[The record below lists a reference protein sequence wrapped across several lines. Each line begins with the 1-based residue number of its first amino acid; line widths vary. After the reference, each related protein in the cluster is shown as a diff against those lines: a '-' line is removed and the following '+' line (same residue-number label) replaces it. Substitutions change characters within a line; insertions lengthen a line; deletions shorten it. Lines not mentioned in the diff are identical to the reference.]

1 MTAGA
6 RSAGTGEVSTVLP
19 LPYVDL
25 FAKPTP
31 LEHLQRFSHA
41 LGDMA
46 AQAGHDPAVE
56 VWMKREDLISIGLG
70 GNKLRNLE
78 FHVGAAMAQGAGA
91 LVTSGRGRA
100 NHCRLTAAAAA
111 RAGLRCV
118 LVLSGPM
125 PAEPS
130 PNERVCQVLG
140 AELRYSSDSSVAARL
155 DLLGDVLAELRA
167 GHTIPYEVELGASGL
182 IGAAGQVLAGMEL
195 ANQLSE
201 LGLSPDYL
209 FVGAATGGTYAG
221 LRVGLWRARL
231 NTKVVGVPTYFSAAS
246 SESDFRDHLVLLMSK
261 LRELW
266 GKSGEIG
273 LAPWSDEVV
282 LDDLTSWLPYGTASP
297 EAMVAGRLLGG
308 SEGIAADP
316 VYTARVAASV
326 VAWVLAGRLEGKT
339 IVLWHGGGTP
349 ALFEDY
355 GTPTNDRVVA
365 TPARISAPTG
375 TLGGLK

>member
-1 MTAGA
+1 MTGGAGIAGA
-6 RSAGTGEVSTVLP
+6 SGVASVLP
-19 LPYVDL
+19 LPYVEL

-31 LEHLQRFSHA
+31 LEHLPRFGQA

-46 AQAGHDPAVE
+46 AKAGHDRAVE
-56 VWMKREDLISIGLG
+56 VWMKREDLMSIGLG

-111 RAGLRCV
+111 RMGLRCV

-130 PNERVCQVLG
+130 PNERMCRVLG
-140 AELRYSSDSSVAARL
+140 AELRYASDSSTAARL
-155 DLLGDVLAELRA
+155 ALLGDVLAELRA
-167 GHTIPYEVELGASGL
+167 GHTVPYEVELGASGL
-182 IGAAGQVLAGMEL
+182 VGAAGQVLAGMEL

-231 NTKVVGVPTYFSAAS
+231 NSKVVGVPTYFSAAS
-246 SESDFRDHLVLLMSK
+246 SESALRDHLVQLMSQ
-261 LRELW
+261 LRDLW
-266 GKSGEIG
+266 GERGGIG
-273 LAPWSDEVV
+273 PAPWSDEVI

-297 EAMVAGRLLGG
+297 EAMVASRLLGG
-308 SEGIAADP
+308 TEGIAADP

-326 VAWVLAGRLEGKT
+326 VAWALAGRLEGKT

-355 GTPTNDRVVA
+355 GNRTNDRVVA
-365 TPARISAPTG
+365 TPARLSSHAG
-375 TLGGLK
+375 THGGSK